1 MSAPTA
7 VKAAFFLRLSG
18 YSLLISIG
26 EYVECDGSGVAG
38 SASASAA
45 ATAGAATVGA
55 AKVGAAKVAV
65 ASAAGAT

>member
-7 VKAAFFLRLSG
+7 VKAAFFLRLSA
-18 YSLLISIG
+18 YSLPISIG

-45 ATAGAATVGA
+45 AVGAATLRAAKIGA
-55 AKVGAAKVAV
+55 ATVAV

>member
-45 ATAGAATVGA
+45 ATVGA

>member
-45 ATAGAATVGA
+45 ATVGAATVGA
-55 AKVGAAKVAV
+55 ATVAV

>member
-7 VKAAFFLRLSG
+7 VNAAFFLRLSG

-26 EYVECDGSGVAG
+26 EYVECDGGVAG
-38 SASASAA
+38 SASASA
-45 ATAGAATVGA
+45 AATVGA